1 MVVNMDKKNLIISM
15 NNMSMYPK
23 RNLFLI
29 AFSLFLFVSQAQ
41 EYESLL
47 GFDNYKNPEILVI
60 TNRMDGEIAN
70 EFLNKVDT
78 TKPLRAFSV
87 TYVDSAFLIVPTT
100 IKSYV
105 QQHNSPDSDY
115 VLFVHGDGKTFLHA
129 AVRGLDIQNTYGV
142 QVIVFAWP
150 SRRDDGQVFNNFAS
164 SLENLQ
170 LADNQ
175 FAALMD
181 SMAVIKHD
189 YLAGHP
195 GIKLNL
201 FLHSLGNEY
210 LPRYVANPAKIQ
222 HPGLFNNL
230 VINAAAVNSQDH
242 QLWVEKLDIQRH
254 IYINSNAKD
263 VNLNGLRI
271 ISAYGYMVGE
281 LLVEPLATNAYY
293 VNFSDAIGFK
303 LPPGRSHT
311 YYIGEH
317 VANSTHI
324 KGYYSE
330 LFHGRVPDFDNPAV
344 FKIRKDGFGYD
355 IIY

>member
-1 MVVNMDKKNLIISM
+1 MPQKRILVLIVFIMSIAIS
-15 NNMSMYPK
+15 S
-23 RNLFLI
+23 
-29 AFSLFLFVSQAQ
+29 AQ

-47 GFDNYKNPEILVI
+47 GFDKFENPEILVI
-60 TNRMDGEIAN
+60 TNRMDGNQPN
-70 EFLNKVDT
+70 EFINKVDT
-78 TKPLRAFSV
+78 TRPLRAFSV
-87 TYVDSAFLIVPTT
+87 TYVDSSFAIVPTT
-100 IKSYV
+100 IKSYF
-105 QQHNSPDSDY
+105 QQHGSAGSDY

-142 QVIVFAWP
+142 KVIVFAWP
-150 SRRDDGQVFNNFAS
+150 SRRDDGQVFNNFAT

-181 SMAVIKHD
+181 SMAVIKHN
-189 YLAGHP
+189 YLKSNP
-195 GIKLNL
+195 DIKMNL

-210 LPRYVANPAKIQ
+210 LPRYVANPRKIQ
-222 HPGLFNNL
+222 HSGLFNNL
-230 VINAAAVNSQDH
+230 VINSAAVNSKGH
-242 QLWVEKLDIQRH
+242 QLWVEKLDIQQH
-254 IYINSNAKD
+254 IFINSNAKD

-317 VANSTHI
+317 VVNSAHV
-324 KGYYSE
+324 KGYYSD
-330 LFHGRVPDFDNPAV
+330 LFHGNVPDFNNTTR
-344 FKIRKDGFGYD
+344 FKKRKDGFGYD
-355 IIY
+355 IVY